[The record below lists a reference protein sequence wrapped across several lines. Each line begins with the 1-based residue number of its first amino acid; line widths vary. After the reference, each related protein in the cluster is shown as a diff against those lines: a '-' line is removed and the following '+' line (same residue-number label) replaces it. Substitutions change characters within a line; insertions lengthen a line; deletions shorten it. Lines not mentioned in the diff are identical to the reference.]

1 MYFDHCSVAPH
12 PDASDHDTTTNKNCI
27 INSKGGTM
35 AETDGTE
42 EDALIEECG
51 ICGGDI
57 IIDSYCEEEDIVYC
71 NDCEAEYLIRTVD
84 PIRLKLLDDDIDT
97 DVDDSDDTYD
107 EEYD

>member
-1 MYFDHCSVAPH
+1 MMV
-12 PDASDHDTTTNKNCI
+12 DTEGN
-27 INSKGGTM
+27 
-35 AETDGTE
+35 
-42 EDALIEECG
+42 EDEVLIEECG

-97 DVDDSDDTYD
+97 DVDDTDDTYD